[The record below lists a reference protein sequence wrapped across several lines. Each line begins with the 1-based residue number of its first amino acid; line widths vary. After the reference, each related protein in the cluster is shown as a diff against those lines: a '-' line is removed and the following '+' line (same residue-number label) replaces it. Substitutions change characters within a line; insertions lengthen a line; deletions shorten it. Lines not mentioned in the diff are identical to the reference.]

1 MVAARGCTVIAHRG
15 GAGEAPENTWTAVEH
30 VAELGLTWM
39 ETDLRVSADGLVIL
53 SHDSDLMRTAA
64 DPRGIGELT
73 WKDLSELDAG
83 DGRPPVRLDDALVAF
98 PRLRFNIDL
107 KESAVVQDALQVVR
121 AADALERVR
130 FASFSARRLAVLRR
144 QEPRATTSLGVGD
157 VLALVLHAE
166 AGLRLPGTRWSWTKG
181 RVDAVQVPARWGRV
195 PVVTERLVAQAHRD
209 GLEVHVWT
217 VNEPEEMRRLA
228 AMRVDGIVTDVP
240 ALALEVLGGQ
250 EPR

>member
-73 WKDLSELDAG
+73 WKELSELDAG

-121 AADALERVR
+121 AADAL
-130 FASFSARRLAVLRR
+130 ASPPSPRGAWRSCAARSPGRR
-144 QEPRATTSLGVGD
+144 P
-157 VLALVLHAE
+157 
-166 AGLRLPGTRWSWTKG
+166 
-181 RVDAVQVPARWGRV
+181 RWGSATCW
-195 PVVTERLVAQAHRD
+195 PWCCT
-209 GLEVHVWT
+209 
-217 VNEPEEMRRLA
+217 PRRA
-228 AMRVDGIVTDVP
+228 
-240 ALALEVLGGQ
+240 
-250 EPR
+250 

>member
-1 MVAARGCTVIAHRG
+1 MVATRGCAVIAHRG

-53 SHDSDLMRTAA
+53 SHDRDLTRTAA
-64 DPRGIGELT
+64 DPRGIGEMT
-73 WKDLSELDAG
+73 WKELSELDAG
-83 DGRPPVRLDDALVAF
+83 DGRPPVRLDDALAAF

-166 AGLRLPGTRWSWTKG
+166 AGLRLPGTRWSWTKE
-181 RVDAVQVPARWGRV
+181 RVNA
-195 PVVTERLVAQAHRD
+195 TL
-209 GLEVHVWT
+209 
-217 VNEPEEMRRLA
+217 
-228 AMRVDGIVTDVP
+228 
-240 ALALEVLGGQ
+240 
-250 EPR
+250 